1 MSTDKNKKEKRD
13 LNAVSGVAFDDLSI
27 DEMEK
32 IQGAGDVEG
41 EVFTTPVC
49 IASASAAISIYI
61 SKTFKGKC

>member
-1 MSTDKNKKEKRD
+1 MSNTKKEKK
-13 LNAVSGVAFDDLSI
+13 NFNVVTGAAFDDLSI

-41 EVFTTPVC
+41 EVLTTPVC

-61 SKTFKGKC
+61 SKTVKGKC